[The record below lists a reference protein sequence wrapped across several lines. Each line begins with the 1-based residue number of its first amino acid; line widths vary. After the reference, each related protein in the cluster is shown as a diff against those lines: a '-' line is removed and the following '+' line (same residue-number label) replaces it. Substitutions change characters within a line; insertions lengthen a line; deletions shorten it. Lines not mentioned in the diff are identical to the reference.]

1 MKEKYMIVK
10 ICNIIGEVN
19 HTMLTESCYIIIDG
33 DYEDP
38 ESACREKDTYKYPE
52 HYIVVKYWK

>member
-1 MKEKYMIVK
+1 MIVK

-19 HTMLTESCYIIIDG
+19 DTMITESCYTIIDG

-52 HYIVVKYWK
+52 HFIVVKYWK